1 MVAKKP
7 SETLK
12 ESPNRSKIN
21 GSSKIDGWF
30 NAKQVLTSLLFKA
43 IEEGNWGGAR
53 DIALSAPEE
62 ASKWVAK
69 LESDGEIAWRR
80 LPLHEVRNIDRGTDS
95 CFFRGLLEHIR
106 CKWVI

>member
-21 GSSKIDGWF
+21 GTNKIDGWF

-43 IEEGNWGGAR
+43 IEEGNWSGAK

-69 LESDGEIAWRR
+69 LECDGEIAWRR
-80 LPLHEVRNIDRGTDS
+80 LPLHEVRNNDS
-95 CFFRGLLEHIR
+95 STNFVFYTNC
-106 CKWVI
+106 